1 MTAEILN
8 LRKARKAKQRRESEA
23 HAGENRAKFGRT
35 KHEREAQQAAQDLA
49 DRRLDALR
57 RDPDSEEPGTR

>member
-8 LRKARKAKQRRESEA
+8 LRKARKAKQRREAVA
-23 HAGENRAKFGRT
+23 HAEENRAKFGRA
-35 KHEREAQQAAQDLA
+35 KHERQAQQAAQDLA

-57 RDPDSEEPGTR
+57 RDPEEPGTR